1 MVRHARATIGRTHII
16 GTTSL
21 QRRQFLTG
29 LGAASATTLLPP
41 AFITGALVTD
51 AFAGTYKP
59 RRIDVHHHAPPPAYA
74 DWMAQGNATFRSPL
88 DTGTWSLD
96 STLADMDKYG
106 IETSIVS
113 SPDLN
118 GRLPGVAELSGP
130 KHILFGTDDPY
141 VKVPDTDAGIKALH
155 LPPALRA
162 AVDRENALPLFPRF
176 NKKA

>member
-1 MVRHARATIGRTHII
+1 MI
-16 GTTSL
+16 GTDSW
-21 QRRQFLTG
+21 QRRQFLMR
-29 LGAASATTLLPP
+29 LSVAGAAALLPP
-41 AFITGALVTD
+41 ALSSQAAL
-51 AFAGTYKP
+51 AASYQP
-59 RRIDVHHHAPPPAYA
+59 RRIDVHHHVPPPAYVE
-74 DWMAQGNATFRSPL
+74 WMAAGNATFRSPL

-162 AVDRENALPLFPRF
+162 AVDRENALPLFPCF